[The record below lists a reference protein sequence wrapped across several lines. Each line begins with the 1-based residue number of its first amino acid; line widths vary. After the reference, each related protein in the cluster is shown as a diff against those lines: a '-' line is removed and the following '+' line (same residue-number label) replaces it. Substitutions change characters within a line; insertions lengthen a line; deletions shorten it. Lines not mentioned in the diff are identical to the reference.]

1 MNKRRIKSILNKQQK
16 AGGRQMDRLKYI
28 MHKVID
34 RTKDSYFNFTHA
46 HLIRNMVTAAEL
58 DLVKRESCDKD
69 LVLIAFY
76 PTGGFGDYNQ
86 FKIAGRDV
94 ASYPLQ
100 DRCVL

>member
-58 DLVKRESCDKD
+58 DLVKR
-69 LVLIAFY
+69 
-76 PTGGFGDYNQ
+76 
-86 FKIAGRDV
+86 
-94 ASYPLQ
+94 
-100 DRCVL
+100 